1 MELRPQAHARLTP
14 GPPRTAA
21 LSGRWPALVGALVL
35 LLAVVLVAAPA
46 ASAQEL
52 EQPSSQDRAPAG
64 YELSAREVIEIARGT
79 EEVATERR
87 DHQRLE
93 PTAYTNGYGR
103 WQVSFM
109 AGEDEVAQVHVDD
122 RTREV
127 LEAWTGPQV
136 AWKMARGYPGAFGG
150 RLNAWY
156 VWLPL
161 CAVFLLPFV
170 DPRRPFRMLHL
181 DLLVLIS
188 FTVSHHLFNRGEIFW
203 SVPLAYP
210 VLAYLLL
217 RMLWIG
223 FRPRGRP
230 ELLVPLVPVTALALG
245 VLFLVGF
252 RIAFNVVESN
262 VIDVGYASVVGADV
276 IAGGNGLYDD
286 SFPED
291 LGSGDTYGAVNYLA
305 YLPFEQIFPW
315 GGDWDELPAAH
326 AAAIAFDALTILGL
340 FLLGRRLRAGPE
352 GRMLGVALAFAWA
365 SYPYTAFVLE
375 SNANDTLVAMLMVFA
390 LLAVTSAPARG
401 FFLGLAG
408 AAKFAP
414 LALAPLFARGV
425 DPRGTEERRGRDAAA
440 EERRNGGGRTD
451 RRRARFP
458 ARGPVLFA
466 VTFFA
471 TLAAVVLVFMPDGG
485 PRELYDRTVGYQ
497 AGRDSPFSIWGQVP
511 SLNWLQ
517 TAMKAAAVALG
528 VLVALVPRR
537 RGPVQLAALG
547 AAVLIA
553 VQLTIPHWFYLY
565 VVWFAPLVFVAL
577 FGRYRSEPRRAPPA
591 AEEAGRQEDRA
602 AVAG

>member
-1 MELRPQAHARLTP
+1 MELRPQAHACLTP

-230 ELLVPLVPVTALALG
+230 
-245 VLFLVGF
+245 
-252 RIAFNVVESN
+252 
-262 VIDVGYASVVGADV
+262 
-276 IAGGNGLYDD
+276 
-286 SFPED
+286 
-291 LGSGDTYGAVNYLA
+291 SG
-305 YLPFEQIFPW
+305 W
-315 GGDWDELPAAH
+315 C
-326 AAAIAFDALTILGL
+326 
-340 FLLGRRLRAGPE
+340 
-352 GRMLGVALAFAWA
+352 
-365 SYPYTAFVLE
+365 
-375 SNANDTLVAMLMVFA
+375 
-390 LLAVTSAPARG
+390 
-401 FFLGLAG
+401 
-408 AAKFAP
+408 
-414 LALAPLFARGV
+414 
-425 DPRGTEERRGRDAAA
+425 
-440 EERRNGGGRTD
+440 
-451 RRRARFP
+451 
-458 ARGPVLFA
+458 
-466 VTFFA
+466 
-471 TLAAVVLVFMPDGG
+471 
-485 PRELYDRTVGYQ
+485 
-497 AGRDSPFSIWGQVP
+497 
-511 SLNWLQ
+511 
-517 TAMKAAAVALG
+517 
-528 VLVALVPRR
+528 
-537 RGPVQLAALG
+537 
-547 AAVLIA
+547 
-553 VQLTIPHWFYLY
+553 
-565 VVWFAPLVFVAL
+565 
-577 FGRYRSEPRRAPPA
+577 RSCR
-591 AEEAGRQEDRA
+591 
-602 AVAG
+602 